1 MKVNSQLAE
10 SKTQLDKTFTTIS
23 ENERKLADGWSKYN
37 TKKSEVDHKIIDSE
51 EKISNAQDLLN
62 NLKQPYYALD
72 TRREI
77 PGSEGYCIYHS
88 VSNIVD
94 SLANVFPIFLYFV
107 AALVTSTTMTRF
119 VNEERI
125 NSGTLKAIGYEK
137 RDIVKKFTIYGFVA
151 STLGTIIGITAGHI
165 ILPTIVYNA
174 YKHSFTYPQI
184 ELHFYP
190 TISIVA
196 LILAFLCTVVPAFV
210 VASKELNENPSIL
223 LQPKPPES
231 GSKIFLEC
239 IKPLWN
245 RMSFTYKVTAR
256 NIFRYKSRM
265 LMTIFGVCG
274 SVTLIFAGFSVQHSI
289 SGVKSRQFG
298 EIMKYDLIVAK
309 NDSLNTQK
317 QNEINQLLNS
327 DEVYRQ
333 IPIYYE
339 SVSKIAGKNKDKQE
353 IKLIVPESTTDLS
366 QYIALVNRSNGKAI
380 ELPDNGCVI
389 SERFAKLLNVKIGD
403 TFEFNDAE
411 GNVHQAKIFAITEMY
426 MGHFIFMTSP
436 YYQSAFNQKYLPNAN
451 LITLCDR
458 SSDNAKVQA
467 NRFMELDGVKG
478 VVQNTTLTNQIDT
491 IVSSLNRIMQIL
503 IIVAMLLAIVIL
515 YNLTNINVSERIREL
530 STIKVL
536 GFYNKEVTMYIYR
549 ETILLTLIGI
559 LVGFCFGYALYR
571 YILVIVSPDNVMF
584 NLTLSLKAFVIPVIV
599 IMIITLILGLIMNRR
614 LKNVNMLEALKSV
627 E

>member
-1 MKVNSQLAE
+1 
-10 SKTQLDKTFTTIS
+10 
-23 ENERKLADGWSKYN
+23 
-37 TKKSEVDHKIIDSE
+37 
-51 EKISNAQDLLN
+51 
-62 NLKQPYYALD
+62 
-72 TRREI
+72 
-77 PGSEGYCIYHS
+77 
-88 VSNIVD
+88 
-94 SLANVFPIFLYFV
+94 
-107 AALVTSTTMTRF
+107 
-119 VNEERI
+119 
-125 NSGTLKAIGYEK
+125 
-137 RDIVKKFTIYGFVA
+137 
-151 STLGTIIGITAGHI
+151 
-165 ILPTIVYNA
+165 
-174 YKHSFTYPQI
+174 
-184 ELHFYP
+184 
-190 TISIVA
+190 
-196 LILAFLCTVVPAFV
+196 
-210 VASKELNENPSIL
+210 
-223 LQPKPPES
+223 
-231 GSKIFLEC
+231 
-239 IKPLWN
+239 
-245 RMSFTYKVTAR
+245 MSFTYKVTAR

-353 IKLIVPESTTDLS
+353 NKLIVPESTTDLS

-515 YNLTNINVSERIREL
+515 YNLTNINVSERIRKL

-549 ETILLTLIGI
+549 ETILLTLIDI

-571 YILVIVSPDNVMF
+571 YILVIVPPDNVMF
-584 NLTLSLKAFVIPVIV
+584 NLTLSLKAFVTPVIV
-599 IMIITLILGLIMNRR
+599 IMIITLILGLIINRR